1 MKPTW
6 INYCLNCI
14 EFRKFVV
21 IEYFNQR
28 QILLPH
34 FEQKYIYSRS
44 SNDGFR
50 ILELDCYLFSMHYCL
65 L

>member
-44 SNDGFR
+44 SNDG
-50 ILELDCYLFSMHYCL
+50 LEF
-65 L
+65 